1 MKMRRAV
8 LAMSL
13 CALATLHN
21 VAFVRAQS
29 PNYPSRPIK
38 MIVPFP
44 AGGPT
49 DGMARLV
56 SDRLGA
62 VLGQSV
68 ITENHG
74 GGAGGSVGAKLVAAA
89 EPDGYTILI
98 TPGGSLTTG
107 PAVHKNIGYDPA
119 RAFTPVALLTVMPN
133 IISVHADLPVRSLSE
148 LVTYAKT
155 NPGKISWGSQG
166 FGTATHL
173 LAELFKLET
182 GANIVHVPYRGSAP
196 LLAAI
201 IAGEVQMMAD
211 PSITS
216 LPSIQAGKLRPLAI
230 AGPERS
236 TKLPDVRT
244 TTEAG
249 FPSCRPHSGSA
260 PSRRRE
266 RRPTSST
273 GSTPRSAPRSRTRRR
288 ARASTISAPRSG
300 SERRRSSASCSR
312 RSWRSGRRL
321 RRPLIS
327 RWNKCRRIFSEPG
340 RLASPLRGDMLS
352 QAREVPRAFPG

>member
-1 MKMRRAV
+1 MKTRRAV

-13 CALATLHN
+13 CALGALHD
-21 VAFVRAQS
+21 VAVVRAQS

-49 DGMARLV
+49 DGMARLI

-119 RAFTPVALLTVMPN
+119 RSFTPVALLTIMPT
-133 IISVHADLPVRSLSE
+133 IISVNAALPVRSLSE

-166 FGTATHL
+166 FGTSTHL

-182 GANIVHVPYRGSAP
+182 RANIVHVPYRGSAP

-236 TKLPDVRT
+236 AKLPDVPT

-249 FPSCRPHSGSA
+249 FPKLQSPFWLGAVA
-260 PSRRRE
+260 PA
-266 RRPTSST
+266 
-273 GSTPRSAPRSRTRRR
+273 GTPPGIIDRLNAALRAAFADPQTRTRLDNLGAEIRIGTPAEFGTLLAQELAQWTAVCEGRQHHGGISVVHFLR
-288 ARASTISAPRSG
+288 A
-300 SERRRSSASCSR
+300 
-312 RSWRSGRRL
+312 
-321 RRPLIS
+321 
-327 RWNKCRRIFSEPG
+327 
-340 RLASPLRGDMLS
+340 
-352 QAREVPRAFPG
+352 